1 MTNFTVCTLASSSK
15 GNSIYVRMGEDEILI
30 DVGISAKRTADALRL
45 VGSDISRIKAIF
57 ITHEHSD
64 HTSGLE
70 IVAKKYNIPI
80 HITEPSARV
89 LLCQKT
95 EHVAKVAVIHPIL
108 YTEAVGGITVTS
120 FVTSHDSAASV
131 GYVIRDGN
139 TGHTL
144 AVATDLGYVSD
155 DVSDALIGV
164 QNIILESN
172 HDENM
177 LLCGPYDYTLKRR
190 ILSPTGH
197 LSNDAAAA
205 FVSRLAVSG
214 TKRILLAHLSEE
226 NNLPEIAYHTSLE
239 AIAGK
244 DVVLAVAK
252 PGEPTVFIGEDKIL
266 PLSP

>member
-15 GNSIYVRMGEDEILI
+15 GNSIYVRMGDDEILI
-30 DVGISAKRTADALRL
+30 DVGISAKRTADALKL
-45 VGSDISRIKAIF
+45 IGSDISRIKAIF

-70 IVAKKYNIPI
+70 IVAKKYKIPI

-89 LLCQKT
+89 LLCEKT
-95 EHVAKVAVIHPIL
+95 KHAAEVAVIHPLL
-108 YTEAVGGITVTS
+108 YSETVGGVTVTS

-131 GYVIRDGN
+131 GYVIGDGSVE
-139 TGHTL
+139 HTL
-144 AVATDLGYVSD
+144 AVATDLGYISD

-164 QNIILESN
+164 PNIILESN

-177 LLCGPYDYTLKRR
+177 LLCGPYDYALKRR

-205 FVSRLAVSG
+205 FVSRLVAAG

-239 AIAGK
+239 AIGDK
-244 DVVLAVAK
+244 NVTLTVAK
-252 PGEPTVFIGEDKIL
+252 PSEPTVLTGDEYL
-266 PLSP
+266 PLS